1 MFDVAVDDEA
11 VSGMRIEGLAVDI
24 DTERAAYDV
33 DELVVGVAVTCT
45 YPVFVKVVTH
55 EHELI
60 GVGEYL
66 PLHTWF
72 GGEGLWVQCSNKTH
86 LLRAPH
92 WLIELGYFFLKTR
105 AENNPGLTSHCSH
118 QIKMSLVFLQTG
130 KGFNSL

>member
-1 MFDVAVDDEA
+1 MFDVAVDNEA
-11 VSGMRIEGLAVDI
+11 VAGMRIEDLAVYV
-24 DTERAAYDV
+24 DTDRAADDV

-45 YPVFVKVVTH
+45 YPVFVEVVTH

-92 WLIELGYFFLKTR
+92 WLVRLGYFFLKITGR
-105 AENNPGLTSHCSH
+105 GHLRMNKPLLHRSRGTSD
-118 QIKMSLVFLQTG
+118 FLQTS
-130 KGFNSL
+130 KSFNSL